1 MLVEQEEDATVEE
14 RKLEPDAAKRTPDM
28 SLRLELFVQDMDA
41 TIDFYSR
48 VLGFDLVRKDP
59 GNYASLRCGRVLFGI
74 GPVSKLPEKGGYF
87 ARGISDLRRGL
98 GVEIVLEV
106 DDVVGWRDRVLA
118 SGYPILEPLQERPWG
133 LTDFRIADPDGYYL
147 RLTSRAPGI

>member
-1 MLVEQEEDATVEE
+1 
-14 RKLEPDAAKRTPDM
+14 
-28 SLRLELFVQDMDA
+28 
-41 TIDFYSR
+41 
-48 VLGFDLVRKDP
+48 
-59 GNYASLRCGRVLFGI
+59 
-74 GPVSKLPEKGGYF
+74 
-87 ARGISDLRRGL
+87 
-98 GVEIVLEV
+98 VEIVLEV